1 MLIHTQ
7 KRVNILTPGV
17 LQRVG
22 IANVVNKHTH
32 THKKKTLKNMHPG
45 SNLHIKSLKI
55 HFKRQNQRMR

>member
-32 THKKKTLKNMHPG
+32 AKKTLKNMHPG